1 MQTAYPGGNAEHI
14 RAQQALVV
22 DSWNALQERMARR
35 KEELQASS
43 DFQRFLTTVR
53 DLVTWSSGLV
63 AIMSSTEKVHDA
75 NEAQA
80 LRAEHDRLKGEIE
93 AREDVFSS
101 AVQAGETMIQES
113 HYALQEI
120 KDRLKQLLQERE
132 KLHAVWQRR
141 KIYLDQLLDLQFFS
155 RDAKQIESTCNTQE
169 AALLGTDLG
178 STAEEVMA
186 QFKKHEAF
194 DKLVQAQ
201 DDRLALLV
209 EHGDKL
215 IGQNHFESQWIMKRV
230 AEVTLRRNRVKELS
244 NGRRNRLR
252 DALLYAKFV
261 RDVSEADV
269 WIEERQKQLDVEA
282 ALGEVTSLE
291 DKVVVR
297 LFSNSNDLFNRT
309 IYFSKAKRLQKH
321 QAFQA
326 EVSAHQGR
334 LNEIKQ
340 TGETLISKRHE
351 ASPDIHRQL
360 ENLLHRWKQL
370 LAASTLLGRGLEE
383 AQDILDFNTQLEK
396 AMAWIADKELM
407 VQQGDLGRDYEHCQ
421 VRVDAELNRFISH
434 F

>member
-1 MQTAYPGGNAEHI
+1 
-14 RAQQALVV
+14 
-22 DSWNALQERMARR
+22 MARR

-53 DLVTWSSGLV
+53 DLVTWTSGLM

-80 LRAEHDRLKGEIE
+80 LRAEHDRLKSEIE
-93 AREDVFSS
+93 AREDVFSA
-101 AVQAGETMIQES
+101 AVVAGENMIQEN
-113 HYALQEI
+113 HYALIEI
-120 KDRLKQLLQERE
+120 RDRLKQLLQERE

-178 STAEEVMA
+178 STAEEVQA

-201 DDRLALLV
+201 DDRLALLM

-215 IGQNHFESQWIMKRV
+215 IGQSHFESQWIMKRV
-230 AEVTLRRNRVKELS
+230 AEVTLRRNRIKELS
-244 NGRRNRLR
+244 NVRRNRLR

-269 WIEERQKQLDVEA
+269 WIEERQKQLDIEA
-282 ALGEVTSLE
+282 SLGEVVSLE
-291 DKVVVR
+291 D
-297 LFSNSNDLFNRT
+297 
-309 IYFSKAKRLQKH
+309 KAKRLQKH

-340 TGETLISKRHE
+340 AGETLISKRHE

-360 ENLLHRWKQL
+360 ENLLQRWKQL

-421 VRVDAELNRFISH
+421 VQNSASSTPFSSILYKRVK
-434 F
+434 

>member
-1 MQTAYPGGNAEHI
+1 MVDDSAKLQAAYPGGNADHI

-22 DSWNALQERMARR
+22 ESWNALQERMARR

-101 AVQAGETMIQES
+101 AVQAGETMILEN
-113 HYALQEI
+113 HYALTEVR
-120 KDRLKQLLQERE
+120 DRLKQLLQERE

-201 DDRLALLV
+201 DDRLALLI

-244 NGRRNRLR
+244 NSRRNRLR

-291 DKVVVR
+291 DKVSYFVEDHLKDVLNVSVVLGQEITKTPSVPGRSQRPSRPTERNQTNWRNTNFQEARSFARYPPAAGKSPASLEAAFGGLNSFGPR
-297 LFSNSNDLFNRT
+297 LGRSPRHS
-309 IYFSKAKRLQKH
+309 RLQH
-321 QAFQA
+321 P
-326 EVSAHQGR
+326 
-334 LNEIKQ
+334 
-340 TGETLISKRHE
+340 TGES
-351 ASPDIHRQL
+351 DGVDCRQGIDGP
-360 ENLLHRWKQL
+360 
-370 LAASTLLGRGLEE
+370 TGRSGPRLR
-383 AQDILDFNTQLEK
+383 ALPGFATK
-396 AMAWIADKELM
+396 A
-407 VQQGDLGRDYEHCQ
+407 G
-421 VRVDAELNRFISH
+421 
-434 F
+434 

>member
-1 MQTAYPGGNAEHI
+1 VDDSAKLQVAYPGGNADHI
-14 RAQQALVV
+14 RAQQALVIE
-22 DSWNALQERMARR
+22 SWNTLQERMARR
-35 KEELQASS
+35 KEELQDSCA
-43 DFQRFLTTVR
+43 FQRFLTTVR

-101 AVQAGETMIQES
+101 AVQAGETMIQEE
-113 HYALQEI
+113 HYSAAEI
-120 KDRLKQLLQERE
+120 KDRLIQLLQERE
-132 KLHAVWQRR
+132 KLHAVWQQR
-141 KIYLDQLLDLQFFS
+141 KIHLDQLLDLQFFS

-201 DDRLALLV
+201 DERLALLM

-230 AEVTLRRNRVKELS
+230 AEVTVRRNRVKELS
-244 NGRRNRLR
+244 NSRRNRLR

-261 RDVSEADV
+261 RDVSEADD

-291 DKVVVR
+291 DKVIFQSFTCIVDRMFYWFFYIFHRPRGYRNTKRSR
-297 LFSNSNDLFNRT
+297 LKSVLTR
-309 IYFSKAKRLQKH
+309 
-321 QAFQA
+321 
-326 EVSAHQGR
+326 
-334 LNEIKQ
+334 
-340 TGETLISKRHE
+340 
-351 ASPDIHRQL
+351 
-360 ENLLHRWKQL
+360 
-370 LAASTLLGRGLEE
+370 
-383 AQDILDFNTQLEK
+383 
-396 AMAWIADKELM
+396 AD
-407 VQQGDLGRDYEHCQ
+407 
-421 VRVDAELNRFISH
+421 
-434 F
+434 

>member
-1 MQTAYPGGNAEHI
+1 
-14 RAQQALVV
+14 
-22 DSWNALQERMARR
+22 MARR
-35 KEELQASS
+35 KEELQASC

-53 DLVTWSSGLV
+53 DLVTWSAGLV

-101 AVQAGETMIQES
+101 AVLAGETMIQEN
-113 HYALQEI
+113 HYALVEVR
-120 KDRLKQLLQERE
+120 DRMKQLLQERE

-178 STAEEVMA
+178 STAEEVNA

-201 DDRLALLV
+201 DDRLALLI

-215 IGQNHFESQWIMKRV
+215 IGQSHFESQWITKRV

-244 NGRRNRLR
+244 NSRRNRLR

-291 DKVVVR
+291 DKV
-297 LFSNSNDLFNRT
+297 FDS
-309 IYFSKAKRLQKH
+309 
-321 QAFQA
+321 
-326 EVSAHQGR
+326 
-334 LNEIKQ
+334 
-340 TGETLISKRHE
+340 
-351 ASPDIHRQL
+351 
-360 ENLLHRWKQL
+360 
-370 LAASTLLGRGLEE
+370 
-383 AQDILDFNTQLEK
+383 
-396 AMAWIADKELM
+396 
-407 VQQGDLGRDYEHCQ
+407 
-421 VRVDAELNRFISH
+421 
-434 F
+434 